1 MLMNTPT
8 RKVRLFSSTTVSL
21 ASAFAVLLLP
31 VVVLADDCAY
41 QETLSFSLPA
51 AQVQKLDITAGAG
64 TLEVLGDSA
73 DGQIHVQ
80 ALVCA
85 SRKSQLEGAG
95 VEHALRSSTQFIET
109 RIPENQ
115 TTFWTSNYVRIDLTV
130 HLPAGM
136 PVQIKDGSGSLSV
149 SGTGAL
155 VLRDGSGTAAID
167 SVAGNLEVRDGSGD
181 LNIANV
187 TGNVDVSD
195 GSGSLSIIKVDGN
208 VDITDG
214 SGSID
219 VRDVTREVTIHESG
233 SGSVA
238 LQRVNTVTQ
247 VAAE

>member
-1 MLMNTPT
+1 MHTPT
-8 RKVRLFSSTTVSL
+8 RKARLFASTAGSVATAV
-21 ASAFAVLLLP
+21 AVLLLP
-31 VVVLADDCAY
+31 VVVFADDCAY

-51 AQVQKLDITAGAG
+51 AAVQALDITAGAG
-64 TLEVLGDSA
+64 TLEVFGDSA
-73 DGQIHVQ
+73 DGKLHVE

-85 SRKSQLEGAG
+85 SRKSGLEGMG
-95 VEHALRSSTQFIET
+95 VEHALRSGTQFIET

-115 TTFWTSNYVRIDLTV
+115 STFWTSNYARIDLTV
-130 HLPAGM
+130 HLPAGL

-155 VLRDGSGTAAID
+155 VLRDGSGSAAID

-187 TGNVDVSD
+187 TGNADVSD
-195 GSGSLSIIKVDGN
+195 GSGSLSIVTVDGN
-208 VDITDG
+208 VDISDG